1 MPRYDITLLLLE
13 VVLVTMASKLNRY
26 VMLTIFFIPLTMIAL
41 YESRVQSTKNG
52 WMKSW
57 LDLHSSDRGEVDQPA
72 DRDPE
77 GDGEFQIARVP
88 FDELVKK
95 LPNTAQ
101 ASWIPQG

>member
-1 MPRYDITLLLLE
+1 MPRYDIILLLLE
-13 VVLVTMASKLNRY
+13 FVLVTMASKLNRY
-26 VMLTIFFIPLTMIAL
+26 VMLTIFFIPLSMIAL
-41 YESRVQSTKNG
+41 YESRVHSTKNG

-57 LDLHSSDRGEVDQPA
+57 LDLHSSDRGEVDQLV

-77 GDGEFQIARVP
+77 GDGEFQITRVS

-101 ASWIPQG
+101 AS